1 MKKKEAIYRA
11 IGGVSE
17 DKVADAY
24 LNTSEKQKNNVLRKV
39 FAGIGVAAL
48 VCSFF
53 VLSFVLLKVSGPLNQ
68 PADGTGT
75 GTDTIQTDTTDTDT
89 ADVVI
94 KDKIAQLID
103 ENKKARAEAQTPEDE
118 IDYEF
123 LKQLAK
129 LIYEREDTT
138 QTQFTLLQRFDK
150 TKYKLFDP
158 EIIRSAYY
166 YDDNYEK
173 NPVYYEDET
182 VWYKAPYV
190 RYQAMGYPDKEYDR
204 EYVTHVDICG
214 LDDVSI
220 CGITVNST
228 FDEFRETFTNLGF
241 TVSGGDRAGYLP
253 YSTERMVI
261 MAEYN
266 GLWIILEQAS
276 AVNVD
281 AEAYGAEDGYIQY
294 ENNTV
299 PAILRMGVAVQNDSP
314 VEQFDLP

>member
-1 MKKKEAIYRA
+1 MKKNEKIYRA
-11 IGGVSE
+11 IGGISD
-17 DKVADAY
+17 DKAADAY
-24 LNTSEKQKNNVLRKV
+24 LVTSEKQKSHVLRKI

-75 GTDTIQTDTTDTDT
+75 ETDTNQTDTTDTDT
-89 ADVVI
+89 AEAVI
-94 KDKIAQLID
+94 KDRIAALID
-103 ENKKARAEAQTPEDE
+103 ENKKAREAAGTPEDE

-123 LKQLAK
+123 LKQLVK

-138 QTQFTLLQRFDK
+138 KTQFSLLQRFDK

-158 EIIRSAYY
+158 EIIRLAYY

-173 NPVYYEDET
+173 NPVYVDDKI

-190 RYQAMGYPDKEYDR
+190 RYQALGYPDKDYDR
-204 EYVTHVDICG
+204 EYVTHIDICG

-228 FDEFRETFTNLGF
+228 FEQFRETFTNLGF
-241 TVSGGDRAGYLP
+241 TVSGGERACYLP
-253 YSTERMVI
+253 YSLQRMVI
-261 MAEYN
+261 TAEYN
-266 GLWIILEQAS
+266 GFWIILEQAS
-276 AVNVD
+276 AVNPEMD
-281 AEAYGAEDGYIQY
+281 SYGEAGFIQY

-314 VEQFDLP
+314 VEQHDLP